1 MADVH
6 GEVKYAEVFPCG
18 TPWAPTLWGA
28 PGHGLGMGLALKLTG
43 EQLRL
48 VELKPWDGR

>member
-6 GEVKYAEVFPCG
+6 REVKYVEVFPCG
-18 TPWAPTLWGA
+18 TPWAPALRGA
-28 PGHGLGMGLALKLTG
+28 PGRGPGMGLALKLTG
-43 EQLRL
+43 KQLRL